1 MKGTVFKR
9 GDTWTYVV
17 DIGRDPKTGK
27 RKQKSKGGFRT
38 KKEAD
43 SSLRKLLIEVEEER
57 YLEPSKEIFSTYFE
71 KWFFRHYA
79 KRVSI
84 TTYNSKK
91 YVVKKHLIEDNIF
104 NIKPI
109 SKITT
114 KDIDD
119 FFDIKLDE
127 GLGPAYIRIMHNLLR
142 QAFEQAKIWNM
153 INFNPVINASP
164 PPIKDCDID
173 TWTKDEVS
181 HFLKCIRSESIYIA
195 FVIAIYT
202 GLRRGEVLGLKW
214 EDIDFKTQVI
224 NIRRSLA
231 CTENGLI
238 LKEVKTKSS
247 RRQISISPFVIN
259 ELLAHKEQQD
269 SLKKRLG
276 LIFKEEDLII
286 TDELGGRKDPRNLL
300 RQMERLIKK
309 AGVKRI
315 SFHGIRHTHATLM
328 LTNGENIKVVADRLG
343 HSRAST
349 TLNFYAHSIPAM
361 DANAAI
367 SFENFLNNDC

>member
-9 GDTWTYVV
+9 GNTWTYVV
-17 DIGRDPKTGK
+17 DIGRDSKTGK

-43 SSLRKLLIEVEEER
+43 SSLRKVLLEVEEDR
-57 YLEPSKEIFSTYFE
+57 YLEPSKEIFSTFFE
-71 KWFFRHYA
+71 KWFFKHYA
-79 KRVSI
+79 NRVSI

-91 YVVKKHLIEDNIF
+91 YVVNKHLIEDNIF
-104 NIKPI
+104 NNKVI

-119 FFDIKLDE
+119 FYDIKLDE

-142 QAFEQAKIWNM
+142 QSFEQAKLWNM
-153 INFNPVINASP
+153 INSNPVINASP

-181 HFLKCIRSESIYIA
+181 RFLKCIRSESIYIA

-214 EDIDFKTQVI
+214 ADIDFKTQVI

-231 CTENGLI
+231 CTDNGLI

-247 RRQISISPFVIN
+247 RRQISISPLVIN

-276 LIFKEEDLII
+276 LIFNDEDLVV